1 MPGMDGFGVA
11 AEIARRPEL
20 AGATIMML
28 SSSPIDSERSRC
40 QELGIAACL
49 TKPINGSDLLD
60 AICQT
65 LDERKVT
72 RPQAAP
78 LPAMEPLKSAGP
90 VRVRNVLVAEDNIV
104 NQRVAMGLLKKR
116 GHRVVLAEN
125 GQEAIEWLAKESFD
139 LVLMDVQMPVMGG
152 FEATAAIRARE
163 KQSGGHQRIVATTAH
178 AMNGDR
184 EKCIAAGM
192 DGYLS
197 KPLDPQMLFA
207 VVEDEPVAV
216 VPAPPA
222 MPATF
227 DRAATLERLGGDEA
241 LLSDAV
247 ALFLEDCPRR
257 LAALKAAVDAGDA
270 ERIRTEAHSIKG
282 AASNLSALGVFEAA
296 GILERIGAESRLAA
310 APAAFRRLSVDTATA
325 LDAMRHLQTPQ
336 LSRR

>member
-1 MPGMDGFGVA
+1 MDGFGVA
-11 AEIARRPEL
+11 AEIARSPEL

-28 SSSPIDSERSRC
+28 SSSPVDSERSRC

-49 TKPINGSDLLD
+49 TKPVNSSDLLD
-60 AICQT
+60 AICRT
-65 LDERKVT
+65 LDERKST

-78 LPAMEPLKSAGP
+78 LPTMEPLMSAAP
-90 VRVRNVLVAEDNIV
+90 VRVVSVLVAEDNVV

-116 GHRVVLAEN
+116 GHRVVLANN
-125 GQEAIEWLAKESFD
+125 GREAIEWLAKESFD

-152 FEATAAIRARE
+152 YEATAVIRARE
-163 KQSGGHQRIVATTAH
+163 KQTGGHQRIVATTAH

-184 EKCIAAGM
+184 EQCLAAGM

-207 VVEDEPVAV
+207 VVENEEVAV
-216 VPAPPA
+216 NPALA
-222 MPATF
+222 SATF
-227 DRAATLERLGGDEA
+227 DRAATLERLGGDEP

-257 LAALKAAVDAGDA
+257 LASLKAAVEVGDA
-270 ERIRTEAHSIKG
+270 DRIRREAQSIKS
-282 AASNLSALGVFEAA
+282 AAGNLSALGVFEAA
-296 GILERIGAESRLAA
+296 GILERIGTESRLAA

-336 LSRR
+336 LSR